1 MIVRIIG
8 EGQFQVPSAL
18 LDQLNELDN
27 QIVRVVAHGDA
38 KDYQETFTRL
48 LGLVRRQGR
57 AVALDDLRPSDVI
70 MPAADTTF
78 EEARQLFVGEGLIP
92 DPHPMPPQR

>member
-38 KDYQETFTRL
+38 KAYQETFTRL
-48 LGLVRRQGR
+48 LGLVRRQGQTL
-57 AVALDDLRPSDVI
+57 ALNDLRPSDVI
-70 MPAADTTF
+70 LPAADTTF
-78 EEARQLFVGEGLIP
+78 AEAHQLFVGEGLIP
-92 DPHPMPPQR
+92 G